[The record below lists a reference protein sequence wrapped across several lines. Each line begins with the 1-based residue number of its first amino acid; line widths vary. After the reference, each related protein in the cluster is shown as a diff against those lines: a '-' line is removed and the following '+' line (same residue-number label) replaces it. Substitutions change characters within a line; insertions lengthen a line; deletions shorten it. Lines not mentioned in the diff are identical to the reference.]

1 MKTEGFVKLLR
12 KIIRE
17 EVSKA
22 VRTELKPLLNEV
34 NNVSPALS
42 EIAPRPVVKKQQKQ
56 YTKNTILNDLL
67 NETASAPASQ
77 ELADWSSVN
86 FKKDMDQSFSA
97 NRQPSMPLATSGING
112 EAVNMSNP
120 KVAST
125 MKAMTRDYSGLIK
138 AIDKKNGKMGI
149 RR

>member
-1 MKTEGFVKLLR
+1 
-12 KIIRE
+12 
-17 EVSKA
+17 
-22 VRTELKPLLNEV
+22 
-34 NNVSPALS
+34 
-42 EIAPRPVVKKQQKQ
+42 
-56 YTKNTILNDLL
+56 
-67 NETASAPASQ
+67 
-77 ELADWSSVN
+77 
-86 FKKDMDQSFSA
+86 MDQSFSA